1 MIKALTFLLGCVC
14 LFAACSTQRMICPAY
29 QSSFYFDK
37 GKQKEAFFFYNEN
50 KNQPREVLASNSKT
64 LNLPPND
71 SSWAA
76 SHVVQGPA
84 LPFERKRKKEKY
96 LLLPKKTYK
105 QALRQLQTVPMKPVY
120 PKIGEDTT
128 DIRKELD
135 SAARSVTDT
144 ITSVATAPAQEQQ
157 EEDSVYVISKEKEK
171 FNLDQDNYM
180 WYFRDVLVLPD
191 VRQGMEA
198 ANEEKNADR
207 EGTSATKTKTK
218 QSFFSKLKGLFKKKA
233 KHKKDSTDLQPVA
246 PPEEN
251 YDTEVDST
259 AVSQQPQISLP
270 TMTEAKT
277 DDVPA
282 KQPKSKKGGL
292 FGKKKNSKTQP
303 IPPVKKPEAKKDE
316 KDGFE

>member
-1 MIKALTFLLGCVC
+1 MNKALTLLLGCVC
-14 LFAACSTQRMICPAY
+14 VLAACSTQRMICPAY

-37 GKQKEAFFFYNEN
+37 SKQKEAFFFYNEN
-50 KNQPREVLASNSKT
+50 KSQPREVLASNSKA

-71 SSWAA
+71 SSWAQ
-76 SHVVQGPA
+76 SHVVQGPS

-144 ITSVATAPAQEQQ
+144 ITSAATVPTPEQQ
-157 EEDSVYVISKEKEK
+157 QEDSVYVISKEKEK

-191 VRQGMEA
+191 VKQGMEA
-198 ANEEKNADR
+198 ANEEKTAER
-207 EGTSATKTKTK
+207 EGTSATKTK
-218 QSFFSKLKGLFKKKA
+218 QSFFSKLKDLFKKKA
-233 KHKKDSTDLQPVA
+233 KHKKDSTELKPVE
-246 PPEEN
+246 PQEEN
-251 YDTEVDST
+251 YDQEVDST
-259 AVSQQPQISLP
+259 AVSQQPPPNLSS
-270 TMTEAKT
+270 TNDTKAV
-277 DDVPA
+277 DSPA
-282 KQPKSKKGGL
+282 KDPKDKKGL
-292 FGKKKNSKTQP
+292 FGKKKKSKAEPT
-303 IPPVKKPEAKKDE
+303 PPVKKPEAKKDE

>member
-1 MIKALTFLLGCVC
+1 MTRALTLLLGGICAVT
-14 LFAACSTQRMICPAY
+14 ACSTQRMICPAY

-37 GKQKEAFFFYNEN
+37 SKQKEAFFLYNEN

-71 SSWAA
+71 SSWAD
-76 SHVVQGPA
+76 SHVVQGPS

-120 PKIGEDTT
+120 PKLGEDST
-128 DIRKELD
+128 DIKKELD

-144 ITSVATAPAQEQQ
+144 ITATASARPKDQQ
-157 EEDSVYVISKEKEK
+157 EDSVYVISKEKEK

-180 WYFRDVLVLPD
+180 WYFRDILVLPD

-198 ANEEKNADR
+198 AKEEK
-207 EGTSATKTKTK
+207 EGPAATKTK
-218 QSFFSKLKGLFKKKA
+218 QGFFSMLKGLFKKKA
-233 KHKKDSTDLQPVA
+233 KQKKDTTTAKPVE
-246 PPEEN
+246 PPEET

-259 AVSQQPQISLP
+259 AVQSQPQSPTQIQQQPSTAVKQVG
-270 TMTEAKT
+270 TT
-277 DDVPA
+277 DPPA
-282 KQPKSKKGGL
+282 AQPKTKGGL
-292 FGKKKNSKTQP
+292 FGRKKKSKAA
-303 IPPVKKPEAKKDE
+303 PPTPAKKPDAKKDE

>member
-1 MIKALTFLLGCVC
+1 MTRALTFLLGCIC
-14 LFAACSTQRMICPAY
+14 LLASCSTQRMICPAY

-37 GKQKEAFFFYNEN
+37 SKQKEAFFFYNEN
-50 KNQPREVLASNSKT
+50 KSQPREVLASNSKT

-71 SSWAA
+71 SSWAN
-76 SHVVQGPA
+76 SHVVQGPT

-128 DIRKELD
+128 DIRKALD

-144 ITSVATAPAQEQQ
+144 ITAVAAAPAQEQQ
-157 EEDSVYVISKEKEK
+157 EDSVYVITTEKEK

-180 WYFRDVLVLPD
+180 YYFRDILVLPD
-191 VRQGMEA
+191 VKQGMEA
-198 ANEEKNADR
+198 ANEEKNAER
-207 EGTSATKTKTK
+207 EGTTATKTK
-218 QSFFSKLKGLFKKKA
+218 QSFFSKLKGLFKKKVRQ
-233 KHKKDSTDLQPVA
+233 KKDSSEIKPVE

-259 AVSQQPQISLP
+259 AVQSQAQTP
-270 TMTEAKT
+270 TPTQRAVTT
-277 DDVPA
+277 DAPTT
-282 KQPKSKKGGL
+282 QPKGKGL
-292 FGKKKNSKTQP
+292 FGRKKKSKVEP
-303 IPPVKKPEAKKDE
+303 IPPVKKQEAKKDE

>member
-1 MIKALTFLLGCVC
+1 MTRALTLLLSCIC
-14 LFAACSTQRMICPAY
+14 LLAACSTQRMICPAY

-37 GKQKEAFFFYNEN
+37 SKQKEAFFFYNEN

-71 SSWAA
+71 SSWAQ

-84 LPFERKRKKEKY
+84 LPFERKQKKEKY
-96 LLLPKKTYK
+96 LLLPRKTYK

-120 PKIGEDTT
+120 PKLGEDTT

-144 ITSVATAPAQEQQ
+144 ITTVASAATPEQQ
-157 EEDSVYVISKEKEK
+157 EDSVYVITKEKEK

-191 VRQGMEA
+191 VKQGMEA
-198 ANEEKNADR
+198 ATEEKNADR
-207 EGTSATKTKTK
+207 AGTTATKTK
-218 QSFFSKLKGLFKKKA
+218 QSFFSKLKGLFKKKP
-233 KHKKDSTDLQPVA
+233 KHKADSTELKTVE

-259 AVSQQPQISLP
+259 ARSQQPPLLP
-270 TMTEAKT
+270 ATSETKAA
-277 DDVPA
+277 VRPA
-282 KQPKSKKGGL
+282 NQPKAKKGL
-292 FGKKKNSKTQP
+292 FGKKKAKVVTA
-303 IPPVKKPEAKKDE
+303 PPVKKPEAKKDE